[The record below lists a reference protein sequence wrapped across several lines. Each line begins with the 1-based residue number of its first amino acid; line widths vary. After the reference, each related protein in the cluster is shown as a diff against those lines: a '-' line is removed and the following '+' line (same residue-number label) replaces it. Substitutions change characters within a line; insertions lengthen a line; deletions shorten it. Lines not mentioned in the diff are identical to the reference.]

1 MRSVPLR
8 PSYRWGNQ
16 CLQSSTKFPKGPLAG
31 MKFKTKLISALLPPL
46 GHIICNSLPSLSALW
61 LKERLIFKP
70 RSKSKLFP
78 QEIIQAENVDRLKRL
93 RVSAANGKAGNIWR
107 HPEPRGRVAM
117 APPPPLHPPPEPL
130 TVPLCGQKDACYL
143 SKEPFSLLKEILHP
157 TLLLGSKWKRLS
169 KTEAEENWFLVRR
182 HFWEW
187 KKHATN
193 IQEMYRLT
201 QRLLSFLGFLKFS

>member
-1 MRSVPLR
+1 M
-8 PSYRWGNQ
+8 
-16 CLQSSTKFPKGPLAG
+16 
-31 MKFKTKLISALLPPL
+31 
-46 GHIICNSLPSLSALW
+46 
-61 LKERLIFKP
+61 
-70 RSKSKLFP
+70 
-78 QEIIQAENVDRLKRL
+78 DRLKRL

-117 APPPPLHPPPEPL
+117 APPPPPPHPPPEPL

-187 KKHATN
+187 KKTCHEYSGDVQTDSKVAL
-193 IQEMYRLT
+193 IFRI
-201 QRLLSFLGFLKFS
+201 FKVFLKFSEFRSTYLGTA